1 MRGGGGNI
9 HIRVQIVVAINVSG
23 TLEHLKHPGS
33 DGKVDDE
40 IEGCYHHGVYKKSKR
55 IKEREEGGESK

>member
-40 IEGCYHHGVYKKSKR
+40 IECCYHHGVYKKSK
-55 IKEREEGGESK
+55 K